1 MCDGGR
7 REQSSSSCSL
17 KQDPKQFWKLLKWG
31 GPGRT
36 AGLPFNHQTT
46 KMTKL
51 LAFACLVLSAS
62 AFAPAHTPMRSV
74 AVSGLGEWTG
84 WAGTTPKKGADG
96 SWKDEQLKEQLK
108 ILAMRKSKAKKS
120 ARAAKPA
127 PRRAAAPRAAKP
139 SESFAARD
147 HTPAG
152 HIDLIGA
159 LGNIMGAEDNRNG
172 PRP

>member
-1 MCDGGR
+1 
-7 REQSSSSCSL
+7 
-17 KQDPKQFWKLLKWG
+17 
-31 GPGRT
+31 
-36 AGLPFNHQTT
+36 
-46 KMTKL
+46 MTKL

-62 AFAPAHTPMRSV
+62 AFAPAHTPITRSV
-74 AVSGLGEWTG
+74 AVSGLGEWIMDG
-84 WAGTTPKKGADG
+84 LETTTKKKGADE

-120 ARAAKPA
+120 
-127 PRRAAAPRAAKP
+127 PRAAKP

-159 LGNIMGAEDNRNG
+159 LGNMMGAEDNRNG

>member
-1 MCDGGR
+1 M
-7 REQSSSSCSL
+7 
-17 KQDPKQFWKLLKWG
+17 
-31 GPGRT
+31 
-36 AGLPFNHQTT
+36 PFNQDNT

-62 AFAPAHTPMRSV
+62 AFAPAHTPITRSV
-74 AVSGLGEWTG
+74 AVSGLGEWIMDG
-84 WAGTTPKKGADG
+84 LETTTKKKGADE

-120 ARAAKPA
+120 PRAAKPA

>member
-1 MCDGGR
+1 
-7 REQSSSSCSL
+7 
-17 KQDPKQFWKLLKWG
+17 
-31 GPGRT
+31 
-36 AGLPFNHQTT
+36 
-46 KMTKL
+46 MTKL

-62 AFAPAHTPMRSV
+62 AFAPAHTPITRSV
-74 AVSGLGEWTG
+74 AVSGLGEWIMDG
-84 WAGTTPKKGADG
+84 LETTTKKKGADE

-120 ARAAKPA
+120 PRAAKPA
-127 PRRAAAPRAAKP
+127 PRRTTKV
-139 SESFAARD
+139 ESFAQKD

-159 LGNIMGAEDNRNG
+159 LGNLMGAEDNRDG